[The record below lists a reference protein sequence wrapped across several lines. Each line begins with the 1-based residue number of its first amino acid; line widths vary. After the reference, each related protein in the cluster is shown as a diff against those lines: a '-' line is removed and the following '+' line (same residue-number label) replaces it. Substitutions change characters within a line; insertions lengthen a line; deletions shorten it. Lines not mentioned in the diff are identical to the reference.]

1 MSSSVESFC
10 YVALLKNPKTLA
22 AQLALLTDE
31 RRSEIEGRMNEL
43 RILPEADL
51 RRRWQELRRAE
62 AEAKTRDCL
71 QRYGAG
77 FRTFSPRLK
86 FWLCQAF

>member
-1 MSSSVESFC
+1 MLSSVESFC
-10 YVALLKNPKTLA
+10 YAALLKNPKTLA

-31 RRSEIEGRMNEL
+31 RRSKIGALINEL
-43 RILPEADL
+43 RVLPEADR
-51 RRRWQELRRAE
+51 RRRWQGLRRAE

-71 QRYGAG
+71 EQYGAG

-86 FWLCQAF
+86 IWLCQAF